1 MPKKK
6 KTFERN
12 LFIDFYGKKKHFLP
26 CPFPSKKILVKKKEK
41 RIIPYFFSVCHI

>member
-6 KTFERN
+6 KTFKRN
-12 LFIDFYGKKKHFLP
+12 LFIDFYEKKKKHFLP

-41 RIIPYFFSVCHI
+41 RIIPYFF